1 MIVKETI
8 ENLVPRLTA
17 SEQKVAIALLADYP
31 FAGLQTI
38 QELAGRS
45 GVSAPSIT
53 RFVAKIGCN
62 GYQEFQRRLISE
74 LKESYRS
81 PVQLKL
87 TEAPTAP
94 GRFLEDYADRIAT
107 HVREMS
113 NGIPQQQFD
122 AACDLISDPAR
133 NIFLIGGRVS
143 DSIATLLSI
152 HLRQFRGRVHHIPS
166 NPELWPDYVLRMRR
180 QDVVVMFDFRRYQPS
195 LTDLAR
201 VVAKK
206 RQSTIIAVTDKWLS
220 PMARYSSQ
228 VLAVPVENGTAW
240 DSQVGAVTL
249 VEAIIVKASA
259 RDWDATRNRLEA
271 WEDVRLTPPVGS
283 TPANNIKDRNR

>member
-17 SEQKVAIALLADYP
+17 SEQKVASALLADYP

-62 GYQEFQRRLISE
+62 GYQEFQRRLIGE

-113 NGIPQQQFD
+113 AGISQQQFD
-122 AACDLISDPAR
+122 SACDLIADPTR

-152 HLRQFRGRVHHIPS
+152 HLRQFRSRVHHIPS

-195 LTDLAR
+195 LTDLAQ
-201 VVAKK
+201 VITKK
-206 RQSTIIAVTDKWLS
+206 RQSSIVAVTDKWLS
-220 PMARYSSQ
+220 PIARYSTH

-259 RDWDATRNRLEA
+259 RDWDATRNRLED
-271 WEDVRLTPPVGS
+271 WEGVRLTPPVGS
-283 TPANNIKDRNR
+283 APTANIKDDN